1 MDASI
6 PLYPLVVVPVGAA
19 IYLFWRRARWH
30 RAVLAEGVPLH
41 RSDRIGERIKGLGVF
56 VVGQRRLLQDIGP
69 GLAHAFVFWGF
80 IVLLATTGNYITN
93 GLVETILAWPFGG
106 FLWSLVTLFA
116 NVFIGLV
123 LASVLY
129 YVVRRVIVRPA
140 RLALTRDAFVIL
152 SLIFLIVLTE
162 LVGDAFVYVLEP
174 EHQAR
179 PWAIL
184 AGPLSALL
192 APLGVEVASIGFA
205 VMAWAHI
212 GLVLGFGAYLPYSKH
227 LHIISSEPNV
237 YFRNLEPRGALRKMD
252 LEAEPEDGSE
262 PVFGAR
268 GLKDLTWRHLLDPLA
283 CTECGRCM
291 EFCPASMTGK
301 TLSPKHLMEGLR
313 DQIWA
318 SETALAAAASA
329 QRAWKGGA
337 NGGAAAAEDA
347 LALARGR
354 AEEALSLPLIDNAI
368 PEEAVWQCTTCGWCV
383 EGCPVLIEHVDTIV
397 EIRRNAVLEESRF
410 PKELNTAFRNMENA
424 GNPWGQPKS
433 ARLDWAR
440 GMDVPVL
447 GQDDALP
454 ARPAGSGTPWKT
466 VYESAPAGDP
476 LDGRV
481 LFWIGCAGAFDD
493 RNRKVVRAMAQLL
506 RQAEVPFAVLG
517 SGETCTGDPARR
529 AGNEYLFQM
538 LAEENVATL
547 SAAHGEH
554 GIGTI
559 VATCP
564 HCFNTIKN
572 EYPQFGLRGVQV
584 IHHTQLLDRLVADG
598 RLVAGEHHEAVV
610 AYHDAC
616 YLGRYNGV
624 YDEGRRVVEAV
635 PGQSIV
641 EMDLHHRKGMCCGA
655 GGARMW
661 MEEREGTRINHKRVE
676 QALAK
681 TPDEIAT
688 SCPFCLIM
696 LRDGTTDL
704 ERTDVAVRDV
714 AELLADA
721 TGAWSRDVAEGDG
734 ERLQNGGRDTR
745 DRVSNL
751 TRCGIRD
758 LMRNPQN
765 PPYEVAEC

>member
-1 MDASI
+1 MDATI
-6 PLYPLVVVPVGAA
+6 PYYPLVVVPLAAA
-19 IYLFWRRARWH
+19 IILFWRRARWH
-30 RAVLAEGVPLH
+30 LAVLREGRPLD
-41 RSDRIGERIKGLGVF
+41 RSDRIGARIASLGVF
-56 VVGQRRLLQDIGP
+56 VFGQRRLLQDLGP
-69 GLAHAFVFWGF
+69 GLTHAFVFWGF
-80 IVLLATTGNYITN
+80 IVLLATTGNYVTN
-93 GLVETILAWPFGG
+93 GLVEAILAWPFGG
-106 FLWSLVTLFA
+106 FAWSVVVFFA
-116 NVFIGLV
+116 NVFVGLV

-129 YVVRRVIVRPA
+129 YVVRRTIARPA

-152 SLIFLIVLTE
+152 GLIFLIVVTE
-162 LVGDAFVYVLEP
+162 WVGDAFAYVVEP
-174 EHQAR
+174 DHHAR
-179 PWAIL
+179 TWAVL
-184 AGPLSALL
+184 AGPLSVALDRIGPQ
-192 APLGVEVASIGFA
+192 AASVGYGVAG
-205 VMAWAHI
+205 WAHI
-212 GLVLGFGAYLPYSKH
+212 LLVLAFGAYLPYSKH

-237 YFRNLEPRGALRKMD
+237 YFRNLDPRGALRKMD
-252 LEAEPEDGSE
+252 LEAEPENGDE
-262 PVFGAR
+262 LVFGAK

-291 EFCPASMTGK
+291 EFCPASSTGK
-301 TLSPKHLMEGLR
+301 TLSPKHLMEGMR

-318 SETALAAAASA
+318 AETALAAAASA

-337 NGGAAAAEDA
+337 NGGEEASDAA
-347 LALARGR
+347 LTLARER

-433 ARLDWAR
+433 ARLDWAK
-440 GMDVPVL
+440 GLDVAVL
-447 GQDDALP
+447 GQADAP
-454 ARPAGSGTPWKT
+454 ARSNGRSTPWRT
-466 VYESAPAGDP
+466 IHQSVATHDP
-476 LDGRV
+476 LEGRV
-481 LFWIGCAGAFDD
+481 LFWVGCAGAFDD

-506 RQAEVPFAVLG
+506 RQADVPFVVLG
-517 SGETCTGDPARR
+517 PMETCTGDPARR

-547 SAAHGEH
+547 SSAHAEH

-564 HCFNTIKN
+564 HCFNTIRN

-598 RLVAGEHHEAVV
+598 RLVPTEHHEAIV

-616 YLGRYNGV
+616 YLGRYNQI
-624 YDEGRRVVEAV
+624 YDEGRRVVASV

-641 EMDLHHRKGMCCGA
+641 EMELHHRRGMCCGA

-661 MEEREGTRINHKRVE
+661 MEEREGHRINHRRVE
-676 QALAK
+676 QALA
-681 TPDEIAT
+681 TAPDEIAT
-688 SCPFCLIM
+688 ACPFCLIM

-704 ERTDVAVRDV
+704 DRTDVAVRDV

-721 TGAWSRDVAEGDG
+721 TGAWTRDVGGDG
-734 ERLQNGGRDTR
+734 GSKP
-745 DRVSNL
+745 V
-751 TRCGIRD
+751 
-758 LMRNPQN
+758 
-765 PPYEVAEC
+765 EV

>member
-1 MDASI
+1 
-6 PLYPLVVVPVGAA
+6 
-19 IYLFWRRARWH
+19 
-30 RAVLAEGVPLH
+30 
-41 RSDRIGERIKGLGVF
+41 
-56 VVGQRRLLQDIGP
+56 
-69 GLAHAFVFWGF
+69 VFWGF

-93 GLVETILAWPFGG
+93 GLVETILAWPLGG
-106 FLWSLVTLFA
+106 IAWSLVTLVA
-116 NVFIGLV
+116 NVLIGLILV
-123 LASVLY
+123 SLVYFA
-129 YVVRRVIVRPA
+129 VRRTIVRPA
-140 RLALTRDAFVIL
+140 RLALTRDAFIIL
-152 SLIFLIVLTE
+152 GLIFSIVLTE
-162 LVGDAFVYVLEP
+162 LIGDAFVYVLDP
-174 EHQAR
+174 EHHAR

-184 AGPLSALL
+184 AGPLSLALEPIGTD
-192 APLGVEVASIGFA
+192 AASIGFA

-212 GLVLGFGAYLPYSKH
+212 VLVLGFGAYLPYSKH

-252 LEAEPEDGSE
+252 LEAEPEPGEPE
-262 PVFGAR
+262 PVFGAK

-291 EFCPASMTGK
+291 EFCPASATGK

-318 SETALAAAASA
+318 AETALAAAASA

-337 NGGAAAAEDA
+337 NGGAAASEDA
-347 LALARGR
+347 LSLANAR

-397 EIRRNAVLEESRF
+397 EIRRNAVLEEGRF
-410 PKELNTAFRNMENA
+410 PKELNAAFRNMENA

-433 ARLDWAR
+433 SRLDWAK

-447 GQDDALP
+447 GEADASKP
-454 ARPAGSGTPWKT
+454 APTTAPWRT
-466 VYESAPAGDP
+466 VYETAPTGDP
-476 LDGRV
+476 LASGV
-481 LFWIGCAGAFDD
+481 LFWVGCAGAFDD

-506 RQAEVPFAVLG
+506 KQAEVPFAVLG
-517 SGETCTGDPARR
+517 TRETCTGDPARR

-547 SAAHGEH
+547 SSAHAEH

-572 EYPQFGLRGVQV
+572 EYPQFGLRGIQV
-584 IHHTQLLDRLVADG
+584 IHHTQLLDRLVAEG
-598 RLVAGEHHEAVV
+598 RLVPAEHHEAVV

-616 YLGRYNGV
+616 YLGRYNQV
-624 YDEGRRVVEAV
+624 YDEGRRVVESV
-635 PGQSIV
+635 PGQEIV
-641 EMDLHHRKGMCCGA
+641 EMDLHHRRGMCCGA

-661 MEEREGTRINHKRVE
+661 MEEHEGQRINHRRVE

-681 TPDEIAT
+681 EPDEIAT
-688 SCPFCLIM
+688 ACPFCLIM

-704 ERTDVAVRDV
+704 QRTDVAVRDV

-721 TGAWSRDVAEGDG
+721 TGAWTVEVVA
-734 ERLQNGGRDTR
+734 
-745 DRVSNL
+745 
-751 TRCGIRD
+751 
-758 LMRNPQN
+758 PA
-765 PPYEVAEC
+765 PAEASGSVDQTS